1 MIEVVTKIHKQVF
14 LFVTRMQFDWI
25 HLSYRRKMLLRSSF
39 ACRSSS
45 VTSSL
50 ETREISSTTLCCIAR
65 HVLFSSLTECH
76 MNRLINTLSYKSI
89 WENVSCKETDNL
101 THTQTVK
108 RVSVYWWLKK
118 PSINH
123 SICQYI
129 NCYAAYLWLTNG
141 WRAFYKYNTK
151 GF

>member
-14 LFVTRMQFDWI
+14 LFVTLMQFDWI

-76 MNRLINTLSYKSI
+76 MNRLINILSYKSI
-89 WENVSCKETDNL
+89 WGKVSCKETDKL

-108 RVSVYWWLKK
+108 RVFVCLLMTQKTLYK
-118 PSINH
+118 PLHLPVHKLLCCLFMTHEWVESF
-123 SICQYI
+123 
-129 NCYAAYLWLTNG
+129 L
-141 WRAFYKYNTK
+141 
-151 GF
+151 